1 MAVFSETD
9 AFERRLKK
17 IRDDLVAEARL
28 SGDSHRY
35 EAGVDD
41 AMAAVRRL
49 LWDRLH
55 DSSVGPRPMDP
66 AAR

>member
-1 MAVFSETD
+1 MAVFSEID
-9 AFERRLKK
+9 FFERRLAK

-49 LWDRLH
+49 IWDRLH
-55 DSSVGPRPMDP
+55 ASSVSPPAMD
-66 AAR
+66 AVAR